1 MKVFYTRLLLR
12 KEVLWGLV
20 EGGMLGLEG
29 GKGGVWDEKTG
40 QLSFCF
46 KASCPGIMES

>member
-1 MKVFYTRLLLR
+1 M
-12 KEVLWGLV
+12 GL
-20 EGGMLGLEG
+20 GGRRNARTGRV
-29 GKGGVWDEKTG
+29 KRGVWDEKTG